1 MTNIYSSI
9 PFEIVEGSMLEVTSL
24 YELKRFSKSK
34 KYIIRFVFDIIKGT
48 RSITV
53 EELGRYFVK
62 YLIEEGFAQLQS
74 NLVVW
79 RYLKIVRGSD
89 KFKYV
94 LSKTQ
99 GEIDD
104 ENFVFGETLKFEI
117 QRQNQDQVTFFQLR
131 GIPRSWDTKVQE
143 ETITKLETLFL
154 KPIEFEPN
162 FKVKYIGST
171 TRKRDQIIAC
181 TLHRYF

>member
-34 KYIIRFVFDIIKGT
+34 KYIIRFVFEIIKGT

-131 GIPRSWDTKVQE
+131 GIQLGYKGRRCNKKKQ
-143 ETITKLETLFL
+143 LQ
-154 KPIEFEPN
+154 N
-162 FKVKYIGST
+162 
-171 TRKRDQIIAC
+171 
-181 TLHRYF
+181 